1 MMSFKI
7 VTLGCRVNQYE
18 SAYIEERLLKA
29 GWGRAGSA
37 APGDVVVINT
47 CTVTQAA
54 AHQSRQEVRK
64 AVRQNPGAFVVV
76 TGCHVQ
82 VHAEEMTSI
91 AGVGMVYGNHAKGQ
105 LPDRVLEAIKLRE
118 EAIPLREVITIP
130 SAIDPMSLS
139 TFSERARAHLKIQ
152 DGCQSFC
159 SYCIVPFARGPCRS
173 LSPRDVM
180 GALRGLAERGYGEV
194 VLTGIHLG
202 KYGADLGESTDLYR
216 LLTMVREEKLP
227 LRIRLSSLEPT
238 EIHEDLIDLVA
249 AEPWLCRHFHIP
261 LQSGDRG
268 ILRAMNRHY
277 APDDFARLV
286 SRIKEKIPMA
296 GIGADVMAGFPGE
309 DERAFENTF
318 SLIRDLPVSYLHVFP
333 FSRRKG
339 TAACELDH
347 QIPPHVIK
355 SRAARLRALG
365 SEKRA
370 AFYGSCVG
378 HTFMVVSEGW
388 RSEEKGLDRGM
399 TDNYVPVRFP
409 SSQTKE
415 GEFVAIKVEQ
425 ASRDGVTG
433 TCLNVPDHALP
444 QRSHHDEVP

>member
-1 MMSFKI
+1 MTSFKI

-18 SAYIEERLLKA
+18 SAYIEERLLQT
-29 GWGRAGSA
+29 GWGLAGGP
-37 APGDVVVINT
+37 APGDVIVVNT
-47 CTVTQAA
+47 CTVTQSA

-76 TGCHVQ
+76 TGCHAQ
-82 VHAEEMTSI
+82 VHAEEMASI
-91 AGVGMVYGNHAKGQ
+91 AGVGMVYGNHAKRR
-105 LPDRVLEAIKLRE
+105 LPDVLIQAKKSHVKTT
-118 EAIPLREVITIP
+118 EVQEFDTP
-130 SAIDPMSLS
+130 PVFEPMPISS
-139 TFSERARAHLKIQ
+139 FSERARAHLKIQ

-173 LSPRDVM
+173 LPPPHVM
-180 GALRGLAERGYGEV
+180 GGLRGLAERGYREV

-202 KYGADLGESTDLYR
+202 KYGADMGDGMGLYR

-227 LRIRLSSLEPT
+227 LRIRLSSLEPA

-249 AEPWLCRHFHIP
+249 TETWLCRHFHIP
-261 LQSGDRG
+261 LQSGDKG
-268 ILRAMNRHY
+268 TLRAMNRHY
-277 APDDFARLV
+277 EPDDFARLV
-286 SRIKEKIPMA
+286 ASIKEKIPMA
-296 GIGADVMAGFPGE
+296 SIGADVMVGFPGE

-318 SLIRDLPVSYLHVFP
+318 SLIRDLPLSYLHVFP

-339 TAACELDH
+339 TVACDLDN

-378 HTFMVVSEGW
+378 STLTVVSEGW
-388 RSEEKGLDRGM
+388 LSEERGLARGM
-399 TDNYVPVRFP
+399 TDNYVPVRFC
-409 SSQTKE
+409 SSQPHD
-415 GEFVAIKVEQ
+415 GELVAVRVERI
-425 ASRDGVTG
+425 SKDGVTG
-433 TCLNVPDHALP
+433 TCLGVPDAALP
-444 QRSHHDEVP
+444 QR